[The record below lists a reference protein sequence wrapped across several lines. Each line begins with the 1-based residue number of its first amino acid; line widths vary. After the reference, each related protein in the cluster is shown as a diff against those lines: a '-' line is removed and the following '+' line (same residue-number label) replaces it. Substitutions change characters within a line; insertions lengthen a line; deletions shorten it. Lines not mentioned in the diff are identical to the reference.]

1 MTTLAIAPDRWTF
14 DGTDLSSYALILS
27 GSLDTEDLPG
37 LRGEDVAVPYLPGRR
52 WAAKLPDSRRL
63 SLALL
68 VTDQAVGGGLALPD
82 GRQQFQ
88 ANLDGLRSVL
98 AKPGR
103 RSLVHYLADGSSRTA
118 QAECLGL
125 QVGET
130 FGNREG
136 TVAVADFMLA
146 DPYFYGSPLVDA
158 GRSIA
163 ASPTAFTLTH
173 PGTART
179 NRIVLD
185 FLGPISNP
193 RLTNATNGLYVE
205 CLVAVASGKHLL
217 IDCERFTATNDGVQ
231 AIGSVRHSGD
241 FRWMILEP
249 GANSISVTATSP
261 GGSLTTTAQN
271 PFHA

>member
-1 MTTLAIAPDRWTF
+1 VTTLAIAPDRWTF

-27 GSLDTEDLPG
+27 GSPDTEDLPG

-63 SLALL
+63 SLAVL
-68 VTDQAVGGGLALPD
+68 VTDQAVGGGLSLPD

-88 ANLDGLRSVL
+88 ANLDGLRQAL

-103 RSLVHYLADGSSRTA
+103 RSLVHVLPDGSSRTA

-125 QVGET
+125 QVADW
-130 FGNREG
+130 FGAREG
-136 TVAVADFMLA
+136 VIAVAEFMLA
-146 DPYFYGSPLVDA
+146 DPHFYGTALVDSA
-158 GRSIA
+158 RSIPS
-163 ASPTAFTLTH
+163 SPTAFSLTNA
-173 PGTART
+173 GSDRT

-185 FLGPISNP
+185 FLGPIANP
-193 RLTNATNGLYVE
+193 RFTNATNGLYVE
-205 CLVAVASGKHLL
+205 ALVTVASGKHLL
-217 IDCERFTATNDGVQ
+217 IDAEHFTATNDGLN

-261 GGSLTTTAQN
+261 GGSLTTTAQT